1 MREKPFV
8 GLKCCGDARVL
19 GVDGA
24 FSFLGQ
30 FFPGLTFTRKPVFG
44 GKVPLNFPLEPLDR
58 LFVRLDM
65 QTQFLFDGCMGA
77 RFLFNS
83 FFTSFETNALCLTIA
98 GDTGSAGASSLVS
111 QLRASDK
118 VVSVRRR

>member
-1 MREKPFV
+1 M
-8 GLKCCGDARVL
+8 
-19 GVDGA
+19 DGA

-83 FFTSFETNALCLTIA
+83 LI
-98 GDTGSAGASSLVS
+98 
-111 QLRASDK
+111 Q
-118 VVSVRRR
+118 VRRCLNQARLFLCHLYIALRQLKALEAQAVEFVFRL